1 MAVELEPCGPER
13 REVVANLFQFYVHD
27 FADFWVSR
35 QADFQEDG
43 RFGRYPPLD
52 GYWDHPGGE
61 ALLIR
66 IRGQLAG
73 FVLINRE
80 GHSGLACDFNMGE
93 FFVGRPYRR
102 EGLGRSAALAALRA
116 RPGLWEIAVA
126 RRNLAAQAF
135 WLQVAT
141 AAGAVEALDRNDD
154 HWNGPVLRLTV
165 AG

>member
-1 MAVELEPCGPER
+1 MAVELEPCGSER
-13 REVVANLFQFYVHD
+13 REVIANLFQFYVHD
-27 FADFWVSR
+27 FAEFWTTR

-52 GYWDHPGGE
+52 AYWDAPGGE

-66 IRGQLAG
+66 AGGRIAG

-80 GHSGLACDFNMGE
+80 GHSGLPCDFNMGE

-102 EGLGRSAALAALRA
+102 EGVGRAAALAVLRS

-141 AAGAVEALDRNDD
+141 TAGAVEALDRDD
-154 HWNGPVLRLTV
+154 AHWNGPVLRLSV

>member
-1 MAVELEPCGPER
+1 VAVELEPCGPER
-13 REVVANLFQFYVHD
+13 REVIANLFQFYVHD

-52 GYWDHPGGE
+52 DYWDRPGGE

-102 EGLGRSAALAALRA
+102 EGLGRAAALAALRA

-126 RRNLAAQAF
+126 RRNLPAQAF

-141 AAGAVEALDRNDD
+141 AAGAVEALDRDD
-154 HWNGPVLRLTV
+154 AHWNGPVLRLTV